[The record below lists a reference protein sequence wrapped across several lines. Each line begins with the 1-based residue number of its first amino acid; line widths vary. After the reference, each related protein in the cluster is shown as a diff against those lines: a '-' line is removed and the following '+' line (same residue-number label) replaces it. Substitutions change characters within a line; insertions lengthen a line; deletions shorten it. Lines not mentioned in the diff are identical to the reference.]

1 MRNTKIAAV
10 TVAILCLGI
19 MSVAAFTTHP
29 GSPDAA
35 SRAVS
40 APAAQLTS
48 SAPVPTLETFYVPA
62 MIVNQATRIEDQPD
76 AF

>member
-1 MRNTKIAAV
+1 MRHTKIAAV
-10 TVAILCLGI
+10 TVAILSLGI

-35 SRAVS
+35 ARAVS
-40 APAAQLTS
+40 ATAAQLTS
-48 SAPVPTLETFYVPA
+48 SAPALETFYVPA
-62 MIVNQATRIEDQPD
+62 QIVNQATEIEEQPV